1 MVRGRSWGDRIFTVA
16 NVIVMLIV
24 MLLTV
29 YPFWFSVVN
38 SLNTGGDLMRGP
50 IILWPREF
58 TWASWESVLSDPGML
73 QAAWIS
79 GSRTVIVTVVSILYT
94 AMFTYAFSRPYL
106 KGRNFYSV
114 VGFTSMYF
122 GGGLIPS
129 FMLMNWLGLYD
140 NYLVYI
146 IPGLF
151 SGFWNV
157 IIFNANFKAIPDS
170 LFESAKMDGA
180 NEFTIFFRIVI
191 PLSKPVLAALSV
203 FMAVAI
209 WNDYGATLYFTQS
222 ADLQTLQYLI
232 LKLIQS
238 TDAIEQMANVVGE
251 NNAAVAELY
260 SKAQGDGIVTARTLQ
275 LSAMVIASV
284 PMIIIYPFAQKFFL
298 KGVML
303 GSVKE

>member
-1 MVRGRSWGDRIFTVA
+1 M
-16 NVIVMLIV
+16 
-24 MLLTV
+24 
-29 YPFWFSVVN
+29 
-38 SLNTGGDLMRGP
+38 
-50 IILWPREF
+50 
-58 TWASWESVLSDPGML
+58 SDPGML
-73 QAAWIS
+73 KAAWIS

-106 KGRNFYSV
+106 KGKKWFYAA

-140 NYLVYI
+140 TYWVYI
-146 IPGLF
+146 IPALF
-151 SGFWNV
+151 GGFWNV

-203 FMAVAI
+203 FTAVGV

-238 TDAIEQMANVVGE
+238 TNAIEQMANTVNA
-251 NNAAVAELY
+251 NNPAVAELY
-260 SKAQGDGIVTARTLQ
+260 SRAQGREPLQ
-275 LSAMVIASV
+275 
-284 PMIIIYPFAQKFFL
+284 PEPFSWRRWSSRRFRW
-298 KGVML
+298 
-303 GSVKE
+303 